1 MDAPVRADQLEPAV
15 LPFRQ
20 HPDDLQEFEVVHERL
35 AFGERQAG
43 EHILIHFGLPRVREF
58 GRLPAVLLHEAV
70 GYLLPRRR
78 VEGLVPDF
86 GERDAFDVAPRPVV
100 GLGDEDLLNPFGR
113 EDLLQGGD
121 GIVPLCREFG
131 IEGLRRPFVEPY
143 ARPFL
148 MEDDGLELVLKC
160 EGFGAVTLVEDVAV
174 QGFEDFNVLF
184 AVPLHVFRPAGPC
197 VFGHLAVIALHDA
210 EPLAPC
216 VEAVAAREFGRKA
229 AGLLAELREVEVL
242 EVGPDEPRGGQGIEQ
257 PGKEQAWVEFL
268 DSRDVE
274 AQAVVGNEERGRRE
288 QLEAVLNP
296 ARPK

>member
-1 MDAPVRADQLEPAV
+1 
-15 LPFRQ
+15 
-20 HPDDLQEFEVVHERL
+20 
-35 AFGERQAG
+35 
-43 EHILIHFGLPRVREF
+43 
-58 GRLPAVLLHEAV
+58 
-70 GYLLPRRR
+70 
-78 VEGLVPDF
+78 
-86 GERDAFDVAPRPVV
+86 
-100 GLGDEDLLNPFGR
+100 
-113 EDLLQGGD
+113 
-121 GIVPLCREFG
+121 
-131 IEGLRRPFVEPY
+131 
-143 ARPFL
+143 
-148 MEDDGLELVLKC
+148 MEDDGLELVLKG

-184 AVPLHVFRPAGPC
+184 TIPLHVFRPLIPC
-197 VFGHLAVIALHDA
+197 VFGRLAVIALHDA

-296 ARPK
+296 ARPKRKGLPGKEVLRADAVDGGCFIEKPVRFDVEQQGGRLWGGNP

>member
-1 MDAPVRADQLEPAV
+1 M
-15 LPFRQ
+15 
-20 HPDDLQEFEVVHERL
+20 
-35 AFGERQAG
+35 G
-43 EHILIHFGLPRVREF
+43 
-58 GRLPAVLLHEAV
+58 
-70 GYLLPRRR
+70 
-78 VEGLVPDF
+78 
-86 GERDAFDVAPRPVV
+86 
-100 GLGDEDLLNPFGR
+100 

-148 MEDDGLELVLKC
+148 MEDDGLELVLKG

-184 AVPLHVFRPAGPC
+184 TIPLHVFRPLIPC
-197 VFGHLAVIALHDA
+197 VFGRLAVSALHDA

-274 AQAVVGNEERGRRE
+274 AQAVVGNEEPGLAE
-288 QLEAVLNP
+288 QAKAVFDLP
-296 ARPK
+296 RPK